1 MVSKAMP
8 PNCRVKG
15 LGFSV
20 LGFETNSSEPAPAA
34 NHGKDLKLPGS
45 KDLKSSL

>member
-20 LGFETNSSEPAPAA
+20 LGFEANSSELAPTA
-34 NHGKDLKLPGS
+34 NHGKDLRLPDS
-45 KDLKSSL
+45 KFLKSNL